1 MFFFFFKISDLLY
14 GAQRQTMVSTQYLLI
29 YEKRLY
35 KERRK
40 VENRETM
47 KEKKKRKRL
56 GDRGCTFAPRSHTM
70 IEPYPLSKLNTLGL
84 STRR

>member
-1 MFFFFFKISDLLY
+1 
-14 GAQRQTMVSTQYLLI
+14 MVSTQYLLI

-35 KERRK
+35 KERKK

-47 KEKKKRKRL
+47 KKEKKQKRPD
-56 GDRGCTFAPRSHTM
+56 DRGCTFAPRSHTM
-70 IEPYPLSKLNTLGL
+70 MEPYLLSKLNALGL